1 MAVFRME
8 QKSMEMSLEGIPIR
22 VCILKATLHRRGEE
36 VDEGKRDKHG
46 TKRRRARNRQ
56 GPQDDA
62 KHITYYDPI
71 HSMNQI
77 IN

>member
-1 MAVFRME
+1 ME
-8 QKSMEMSLEGIPIR
+8 FQ
-22 VCILKATLHRRGEE
+22 HQEE
-36 VDEGKRDKHG
+36 AEEGKSKREKSKHDAKIKRA
-46 TKRRRARNRQ
+46 TKGQ

-62 KHITYYDPI
+62 KIYKHYDPI